1 MRSICLKLSTLGALT
16 ALVWGCGPGFAEQV
30 AVRRGRYQAT
40 VNGWVVDQK
49 PQGETVERSIALDVL
64 VTHDSP
70 EPLPGLTV
78 EISHLGPDR
87 KEKRHLREWI
97 DTDGLTAGAAKQFT
111 LHLDG
116 AGYGPGDLFRAAVR
130 DPIPAAERSQYREF
144 SRSAG
149 GAE

>member
-1 MRSICLKLSTLGALT
+1 MRSIFLRLSALGVLT
-16 ALVWGCGPGFAEQV
+16 ALVWACGPGYAEQV

-49 PQGETVERSIALDVL
+49 PRGETVERSIALDVL

-70 EPLPGLTV
+70 EPLPGLTLDL
-78 EISHLGPDR
+78 SHLGPDR
-87 KEKRHLREWI
+87 KEKRHWREWI
-97 DTDGLTAGAAKQFT
+97 STEGLAPGAAKQVS

-116 AGYGPGDLFRAAVR
+116 AGYAPGDLFQAAVR
-130 DPIPAAERSQYREF
+130 DPIPAAERPQYREF

-149 GAE
+149 GPG